1 MEAGIDREQLAAL
14 KASVRKACEDP
25 GKLKLIV
32 CAGIVLVGVMLYCRP
47 QANRLADAKKRYD
60 RAAERSHLAAEC
72 RHVIEQEKG
81 FLGRLPK
88 IEDVSDWQEYIMGIV
103 GDAGIRLRKI
113 EPRRGLMK
121 GRYRIIVLEVEVEG
135 MFPGIVEM
143 VDRLERGK
151 RIVRMDRLQLEKRAD
166 RLSFRFTL
174 MGLAKIR
181 A

>member
-1 MEAGIDREQLAAL
+1 METGIDREQLAAI
-14 KASVRKACEDP
+14 KASLRKSCEDP

-32 CAGIVLVGVMLYCRP
+32 CAAILLVGFTLYCRP
-47 QANRLADAKKRYD
+47 QAGRLTEAKKRYD
-60 RAAERSHLAAEC
+60 RAAKRRHLAAEC
-72 RHVIEQEKG
+72 RHVIEQEKA
-81 FLGRLPK
+81 FLDRLPK

-135 MFPGIVEM
+135 MFAGIVNM
-143 VDRLERGK
+143 VDRLERGS
-151 RIVRMDRLQLEKRAD
+151 RIVRMDRLQLEKRMD